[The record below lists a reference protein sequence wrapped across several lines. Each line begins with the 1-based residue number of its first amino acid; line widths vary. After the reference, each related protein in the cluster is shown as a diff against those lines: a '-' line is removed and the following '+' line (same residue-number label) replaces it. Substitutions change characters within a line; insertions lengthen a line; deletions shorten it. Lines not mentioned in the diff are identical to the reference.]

1 MPRQCTLISPHLI
14 YLPAALGSLD
24 ERALALLLLIIQIV
38 SVAYHGR
45 GPGYTLYVL
54 LLVRHQTPYI
64 EIRLDVKMVCVIAST
79 LRVNVLAVLYRV
91 VRGDVPLLGVK

>member
-45 GPGYTLYVL
+45 GPGYALDVL
-54 LLVRHQTPYI
+54 LLV
-64 EIRLDVKMVCVIAST
+64 RLDVKMVCVIAST